1 MCIAWREASHLLGS
15 GTERHHPSPQLP
27 ILLSSLRAVRPAL
40 ELVALELEEAL
51 ELEALE
57 AVLGAQESG
66 VVKVGAQA

>member
-1 MCIAWREASHLLGS
+1 LA
-15 GTERHHPSPQLP
+15 
-27 ILLSSLRAVRPAL
+27 
-40 ELVALELEEAL
+40 LVALELEEAL